1 MIEMFENST
10 EKLDVD
16 HGAWKVTEI
25 KHSIIYY

>member
-1 MIEMFENST
+1 MTEMYENSK

-16 HGAWKVTEI
+16 HGASKVTEI